1 MKEDITTPYPTAQR
15 KNIKTPRASPMF
27 GSDLARRS
35 LVFHWMRLSESC
47 PSRCQHD
54 QIPFL
59 GRGFKAL
66 CHLSL
71 IRGISDPRGSG
82 VDVAVDDF

>member
-1 MKEDITTPYPTAQR
+1 
-15 KNIKTPRASPMF
+15 MF

-35 LVFHWMRLSESC
+35 LASHWMRLSEA
-47 PSRCQHD
+47 CQHD

-59 GRGFKAL
+59 GRSFKVL
-66 CHLSL
+66 FHLGL

-82 VDVAVDDF
+82 VDVVVDDFSPGVLRRRGEI